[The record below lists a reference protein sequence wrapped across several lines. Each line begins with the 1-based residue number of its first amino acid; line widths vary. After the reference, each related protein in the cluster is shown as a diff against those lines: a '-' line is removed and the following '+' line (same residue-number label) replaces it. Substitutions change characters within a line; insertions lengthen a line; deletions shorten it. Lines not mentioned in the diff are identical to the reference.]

1 MFYSR
6 NTVQVYY
13 TTTCMDAGL
22 PQQNLN
28 WILIRLQPFRIVI
41 VELYLY
47 FGGISILL
55 NSAILYL
62 CCTGIY
68 TLVA

>member
-1 MFYSR
+1 MLYSR

-13 TTTCMDAGL
+13 STTCMDAGL

-28 WILIRLQPFRIVI
+28 WILICLQPFLMVI

-47 FGGISILL
+47 YGGIGILL

-68 TLVA
+68 TMAA